1 MARSKRKSEHRFL
14 RRIVSWCIVLL
25 TIIVAAVIF
34 TALRAGEQIS
44 PTSVAAMLTAIVGEL
59 TLTIIKRKD
68 DNKKAKDET
77 AETEKTEIP
86 KNETI

>member
-1 MARSKRKSEHRFL
+1 MARKKTVSEHRFL

-25 TIIVAAVIF
+25 TIIVAAVIYS
-34 TALRAGEQIS
+34 ALRAGEQIS

-68 DNKKAKDET
+68 DNKKAKE
-77 AETEKTEIP
+77 ESKNMEIP